1 MCILQLVRRNLK
13 LMYPWPILHSL
24 ASVSLSCPLADAIAS
39 NLTTFATATNNV
51 ALGEAAS
58 IIAQA
63 CSNVAVP
70 RPPISFDP
78 ISTCVNTAMLTLNA
92 TTFGASA

>member
-1 MCILQLVRRNLK
+1 MWVQ
-13 LMYPWPILHSL
+13 PPFG
-24 ASVSLSCPLADAIAS
+24 VSLPPSLTPFSASASLPCPHADAIAS

-78 ISTCVNTAMLTLNA
+78 ISACVNTAMLTLNA
-92 TTFGASA
+92 TTFGAAA